1 MVKHLTTEIRSTIFA
16 KRLNVW
22 SLTGF
27 WIRLRKFPKF
37 VNCFSSSKQLYQYV
51 VHMTG
56 KPRTSRQHFKSRSS
70 HWSCSKKVCCQ
81 KNLQE
86 NTCVEVPFLIKLQ
99 TCNFAKKRL
108 QCFLVSF
115 AKFLEHFFLMN
126 TFVRMLLEMAFVLL
140 KVAGNL
146 YIQRY
151 WKVSSSQM
159 FLQVIYRKIESD
171 F

>member
-1 MVKHLTTEIRSTIFA
+1 
-16 KRLNVW
+16 
-22 SLTGF
+22 
-27 WIRLRKFPKF
+27 
-37 VNCFSSSKQLYQYV
+37 
-51 VHMTG
+51 
-56 KPRTSRQHFKSRSS
+56 
-70 HWSCSKKVCCQ
+70 
-81 KNLQE
+81 
-86 NTCVEVPFLIKLQ
+86 
-99 TCNFAKKRL
+99 
-108 QCFLVSF
+108 
-115 AKFLEHFFLMN
+115 MN